1 MNGPRGALAGLMV
14 VVFVLSAAVLQLML
28 FIGRDVTQS
37 DRFGDVASRVVASP
51 RGADVIAPIVTRRLE
66 ALSAQSGVPLP
77 TAGQDA
83 VRRAVRSAIT
93 RPGFR
98 DAVRPDLVRAHEDLL
113 TRPEDGLAIPTS
125 STRPAVVSAFDAA
138 VPGAGS
144 AVPSASQFP
153 VITVP
158 VNSAAQPALRAVH
171 SLGERWALALVAL
184 ILSGAVAIGVS
195 PRPARTA
202 RAMGVSVALLAVV
215 PPLIRWALPPLAE
228 MATRE
233 TYGPLSRAFAD
244 ELTASWGTVSIWT
257 AAAGIVMAIVADL
270 FFRRR
275 G

>member
-14 VVFVLSAAVLQLML
+14 LVFVVSAAVLQLML
-28 FIGRDVTQS
+28 FVGRDVTQS
-37 DRFGDVASRVVASP
+37 GRFGDVASRVVASE

-66 ALSAQSGVPLP
+66 AVSAQSGVPVP
-77 TAGQDA
+77 ASAQDA
-83 VRRAVRSAIT
+83 VRRAVRTAIT

-98 DAVRPDLVRAHEDLL
+98 DAVRPDLVRAHSDLL
-113 TRPEDGLAIPTS
+113 TRPQDGLAIPTS
-125 STRPAVVSAFDAA
+125 STRPAVVAAFDSAL
-138 VPGAGS
+138 PGAG
-144 AVPSASQFP
+144 ATVPSADQFP
-153 VITVP
+153 VITIP

-171 SLGERWALALVAL
+171 SLGERWALALVTLVLA
-184 ILSGAVAIGVS
+184 GAVAIGVS

-215 PPLIRWALPPLAE
+215 PPLVRWILPPLAE

-244 ELTASWGTVSIWT
+244 ELTRSWATASIWT
-257 AAAGIVMAIVADL
+257 AAAGIGMAICADL